1 MDDLDLRRMFDQIA
15 PTQEQEV
22 TMLDRLHRTE
32 REEQTMKRGMK
43 RGLVALVAAALMM
56 TAAFAV
62 AAGLD
67 QRLMDY
73 FGQWRSSSCCL
84 TATAARS
91 WRI

>member
-43 RGLVALVAAALMM
+43 RGLVALVAAALM
-56 TAAFAV
+56 
-62 AAGLD
+62 
-67 QRLMDY
+67 
-73 FGQWRSSSCCL
+73 
-84 TATAARS
+84 
-91 WRI
+91 